1 MPTHYSGTPQE
12 VLALDTFIKLTRA
25 ANALMSWLASYN
37 TLENLTISQFGV
49 LETLMHLGPLSQS
62 EICTKLLKSGGN
74 ITLVIDNLEKRALV
88 VRNVDPSDRRI
99 TVVSLTDKG
108 RALIEEVFPL
118 QMQAI
123 VNELSWL
130 DPEEQAALGRL
141 CKKLGK
147 REKTPFSTRS
157 SV

>member
-25 ANALMSWLASYN
+25 TNALMSWLASYN

-49 LETLMHLGPLSQS
+49 LETLLHLGPLSQS
-62 EICTKLLKSGGN
+62 EICAKLLKSGGN
-74 ITLVIDNLEKRALV
+74 ITLVIDNLAKSELV

-99 TVVSLTDKG
+99 TIVSLTDKG
-108 RALIEEVFPL
+108 RSLIKEIFPL

-123 VNELSWL
+123 VSEMSCLE
-130 DPEEQAALGRL
+130 PEEQAALGRL

-147 REKTPFSTRS
+147 HENILTSTGSRG
-157 SV
+157 